1 MSQFRPV
8 QHIGDRKQSN
18 PQFKANYDLIARR
31 PPKPEKAERPKGAC
45 KGKEDTCKAYAVK
58 GGDLCAGHARSLKKQ
73 EGGSDES
80 R

>member
-1 MSQFRPV
+1 M
-8 QHIGDRKQSN
+8 GERKASN

-31 PPKPEKAERPKGAC
+31 PPQPEKVVRPEGAC

-58 GGDLCAGHARSLKKQ
+58 GGDLCAGHSRSLKKL